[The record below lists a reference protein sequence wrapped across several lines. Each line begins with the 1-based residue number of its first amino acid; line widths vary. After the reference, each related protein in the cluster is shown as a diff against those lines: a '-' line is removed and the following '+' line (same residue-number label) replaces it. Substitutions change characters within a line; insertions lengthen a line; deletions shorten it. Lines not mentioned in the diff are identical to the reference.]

1 MPPCSSESPSSP
13 CKNIFLIA
21 NYESDCQYSMQHL
34 ANLFYRLYR
43 PYVQHIRVIRP
54 LALFGRLANVYTP
67 AAKWLGY
74 IDKYLIFPLYLLYVR
89 YRADLAS
96 TIFHIVDHSNALYV
110 PFLYSAK
117 VIVTC
122 NDVLAIRAAKGHFF
136 GQVTGVLGKILQV
149 SISYGLQSATHI
161 VCISSNTRAELLSLL
176 GLDPNSV
183 SVALL
188 PLNHQYSRLPPSQAL
203 SCLLSYAPLQP
214 ITLAHG
220 FILHVGGNEW
230 YKNRIGVCHIYQEY
244 FLMASEQRIP
254 IVPLVLA
261 GKPISLEIADFIKA
275 NSYLPIYQVIQ
286 PSSLHLQSL
295 YSLASL
301 LLFPSHHEGFG
312 WPILEAMACGCPVVT
327 TERPPMTEVAGSA
340 GFFIDPTN
348 HPQSARLIIETLA
361 TNPRNSPDWI
371 RAAANNLLR
380 FSPEAFNH
388 FYLNLISTLT

>member
-1 MPPCSSESPSSP
+1 MPPSSP
-13 CKNIFLIA
+13 ESISSSCKNIFLIA
-21 NYESDCQYSMQHL
+21 NYELDAQYSMQNL
-34 ANLFYRLYR
+34 ANLFYRLYHPR
-43 PYVQHIRVIRP
+43 VDQVRVIRP
-54 LALFGRLANVYTP
+54 LAIFGRFSDVYLP

-74 IDKYLIFPLYLLYVR
+74 IDKYLIFPFYLLYVR

-96 TIFHIVDHSNALYV
+96 TIFHIVDHSNALYA

-136 GQVTGVLGKILQV
+136 GQVTGVFGKILQAL
-149 SISYGLQSATHI
+149 ISYGLRCATHI
-161 VCISSNTRAELLSLL
+161 VCISSNTRSELLNLL
-176 GLDPNSV
+176 DLDPNSV

-188 PLNHQYSRLPPSQAL
+188 PLNHQYCRLSQSQSL
-203 SCLLSYAPLQP
+203 SFLASYLHLHPT
-214 ITLAHG
+214 TLAPG

-244 FLMASEQRIP
+244 FLMASEQCIP

-261 GKPISLEIADFIKA
+261 GKPISLLMADFIKA
-275 NSYLPIYQVIQ
+275 NSHLPIYQVNQ
-286 PSSLHLQSL
+286 PSTLHLQSL

-340 GFFIDPTN
+340 GFYIDPTN

-361 TNPRNSPDWI
+361 ANPHNSPHWI

-388 FYLNLISTLT
+388 FYLNLISALT

>member
-1 MPPCSSESPSSP
+1 
-13 CKNIFLIA
+13 
-21 NYESDCQYSMQHL
+21 MQNL
-34 ANLFYRLYR
+34 ANLFYRLYHPR
-43 PYVQHIRVIRP
+43 VEQIRLIRP
-54 LALFGRLANVYTP
+54 LPLFGRLNNLYPP

-74 IDKYLIFPLYLLYVR
+74 IDKYVIFPLYLLYVR
-89 YRADLAS
+89 SHADLAN
-96 TIFHIVDHSNALYV
+96 TVFHIVDHSNALYV
-110 PFLYSAK
+110 PFLYPAK

-122 NDVLAIRAAKGHFF
+122 NDVLAIRAAKGHFL
-136 GQVTGVLGKILQV
+136 GQVTGALGKILQGF
-149 SISYGLQSATHI
+149 ISYGLRSASHI

-176 GLDPNSV
+176 NLDPNSV

-188 PLNHQYSRLPPSQAL
+188 PLNHKYSRLASSQAI
-203 SCLLSYAPLQP
+203 SLLLPYPFSQP

-230 YKNRIGVCHIYQEY
+230 YKNRIGVCHIYQQY
-244 FLMASEQRIP
+244 FLMASEQGIP
-254 IVPLVLA
+254 TFPLVLA
-261 GKPISLEIADFIKA
+261 GKPISKEIADFIKA
-275 NSYLPIYQVIQ
+275 NSYLPIFQIIQ

-312 WPILEAMACGCPVVT
+312 WPILEAMACGCPVIT

-340 GFFIDPTN
+340 GFYIDPTN
-348 HPQSARLIIETLA
+348 HFQSAQLIIETLA
-361 TNPRNSPDWI
+361 ANPRKSVHWTQ
-371 RAAANNLLR
+371 AAANNLLR